1 MNPAPAISAS
11 IFRAYDVRGI
21 VDQTLTDEGVRLL
34 GRAIGTV
41 ALARGNHEVVVGR
54 DGRLSGPRMV
64 AALAEGILA
73 SGADVVDIGMVP
85 TPVVYFATHHLGCG
99 ASVSVTG
106 SHNPPDYNGFKI
118 MAGGET
124 LSGEDITDLYRRIV
138 EEDFASGH
146 GRRRTCAVVDDYLE
160 RVTGDVRLARPFRVV
175 IDCGNGVAGAVAPDL
190 FRRLSCD
197 VVELFTEVD
206 GRFPNHHPD
215 PIDEANLVDLK
226 RAVAD
231 HQADF
236 GLAFDGDG
244 DRLGVVTAAGATI
257 WPDRQMILFARDI
270 LDRQPGAEIIFDVKC
285 TRLLR
290 RAIED
295 AGGRATMYRTG
306 HSLIKKKL
314 AETGAAL
321 AGEMSGH
328 VFFRERWYGFDDG
341 LYTGARLCEL
351 LSRTAQT
358 PQAVFDALP
367 DAINTPELRLE
378 VREGEQHALVAALVD
393 AAPADLGEVQ
403 TIDGLRIDFADGF
416 GLARASNTTPAV
428 ILRFEADDDG
438 AMARIQGIFRD
449 LFQRLRPGLPLPF

>member
-124 LSGEDITDLYRRIV
+124 LSGEDITDLYRRII

-449 LFQRLRPGLPLPF
+449 LFQRLRPGLSLPF

>member
-146 GRRRTCAVVDDYLE
+146 GHRRTCAVVDDYLD
-160 RVTGDVRLARPFRVV
+160 RVTGDVHLARPFRVV

-351 LSRTAQT
+351 LSRMAQP